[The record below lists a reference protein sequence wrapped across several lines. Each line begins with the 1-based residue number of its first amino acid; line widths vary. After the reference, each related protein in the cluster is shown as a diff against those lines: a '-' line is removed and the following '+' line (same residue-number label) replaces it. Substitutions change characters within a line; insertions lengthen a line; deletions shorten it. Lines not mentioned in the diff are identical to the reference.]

1 MEGIRCL
8 AVPYLPLGDP
18 TGPCL
23 DAKQRALVQLPAQQ
37 STFLPGETAVG
48 HGSCP
53 ELHLQTFDTPES
65 TEASSNRAIFFIFYN
80 QLKRKQITNPI
91 LVRPILLILAVG
103 IRKTL
108 K

>member
-1 MEGIRCL
+1 MEAIRCL
-8 AVPYLPLGDP
+8 AVPYLPLVEL
-18 TGPCL
+18 TGPFL
-23 DAKQRALVQLPAQQ
+23 DAKQHTVVQLPAQR
-37 STFLPGETAVG
+37 STFPPGEPAFG

-80 QLKRKQITNPI
+80 QLKRKQINPI
-91 LVRPILLILAVG
+91 LARPILLILAVG